1 MDVPARSSPDAA
13 SARTRI
19 HRIGAVTVVAPVG
32 ALAGDAAGAFAAAL
46 REQMTR
52 SLGRLV
58 VDLSGVPTL
67 DSLALETLVDAAHR
81 LEDGG
86 VALRL
91 CGLSTVLTTVLEITG
106 HADAFEHHRNPEEA
120 ARSFL

>member
-1 MDVPARSSPDAA
+1 MEAA
-13 SARTRI
+13 TAPTRI
-19 HRIGAVTVVAPVG
+19 RRIGAVTVLEPRG
-32 ALAGDAAGAFAAAL
+32 ALSGDAAGAFAENL
-46 REQMTR
+46 REQAER

-67 DSLALETLVDAAHR
+67 DSLALETLVEAAQR

-91 CGLSTVLTTVLEITG
+91 CGLSPTLTTVLEITG
-106 HADAFEHHRNPEEA
+106 HHHAFEHHPGPEEA

>member
-1 MDVPARSSPDAA
+1 MPDAPA
-13 SARTRI
+13 SSSSSASGGVRV
-19 HRIGAVTVVAPVG
+19 HRIGAVTVLAPAG
-32 ALAGDAAGAFAAAL
+32 ALAGDAAGAFARTL
-46 REQMTR
+46 SEQADR

-58 VDLSGVPTL
+58 VDLSAVPTL

-91 CGLSTVLTTVLEITG
+91 CGLSGTLNTVLEITG
-106 HADAFEHHRNPEEA
+106 HADAFELFPGPEEA